1 MAPVRRSSSKTVP
14 ANGTGVLLALTML
27 AGCVGGHPLLGESP
41 PLRLSTHNEDKAV
54 VAAPASA
61 PPSVEVKYGVMIA
74 PAAAKPEVSAWCD
87 YLREDTLAQ
96 TTIMRAPSLRGS
108 VADDGSA
115 SLALGL
121 SVTDFVRAN
130 TLEQSAEARCRKY
143 LAEQSLQKL
152 VFLAPQAL
160 TSAGFRAKSK
170 AVEAQ
175 RKEIARLRA
184 KAQTSLEDGLADQE
198 TATAIGVLADQI
210 LADGSAAKSQADR
223 RLEDSLGAPGSA
235 KLYGAELLRAESD
248 LEDLGSLMRTLDA
261 MDVSLSV
268 GWTDEVTADGI
279 ETASDAFTGKISFSL
294 KLGALAPGRYAHEQ
308 AAKEAKLKAIG
319 EEGGTLWQVAVLR
332 RAHEKAL
339 AGLAEQQRSL
349 EAAIAKAEKL
359 AAMLSDVEN
368 PEFEPPL
375 IQAKLQLIKLKADR
389 AGVEGSIAE
398 VRANIAKLDAG

>member
-1 MAPVRRSSSKTVP
+1 MAPVHRSSSKIVP
-14 ANGTGVLLALTML
+14 ANGTGALVVLTVL
-27 AGCVGGHPLLGESP
+27 AGCVGGQPLLGESP
-41 PLRLSTHNEDKAV
+41 RLRLSTYNEDKAL

-61 PPSVEVKYGVMIA
+61 PLSVEAKGGVLIA

-87 YLREDTLAQ
+87 YLREDAAAQ

-108 VADDGSA
+108 VKDDGSA

-121 SVTDFVRAN
+121 SVTDFVKAN

-143 LAEQSLQKL
+143 LAEHGLQKL
-152 VFLAPQAL
+152 IFLAPQGL
-160 TSAGFRAKSK
+160 TASGFKAKAK

-184 KAQTSLEDGLADQE
+184 KAQKSMEDGLADQE
-198 TATAIGVLADQI
+198 TATAIEVLADQI

-223 RLEDSLGAPGSA
+223 RLEDSLGASGNA

-248 LEDLGSLMRTLDA
+248 LEDLGSRMRTLDA
-261 MDVSLSV
+261 MDVSLSA
-268 GWTDEVTADGI
+268 GWNDDVTTDGI
-279 ETASDAFTGKISFSL
+279 ETTSDAFTGKISFSL

-308 AAKEAKLKAIG
+308 AAKEAKLRAIG

-332 RAHEKAL
+332 RAHEKAIS
-339 AGLAEQQRSL
+339 GLSEQQRSL

-359 AAMLSDVEN
+359 AAMLDSVKN

-375 IQAKLQLIKLKADR
+375 IQAKLQIIKLRADR

-398 VRANIAKLDAG
+398 IVANMKKLDAG